1 VTARRNKFQP
11 FQAADFFRAF
21 NNARRGHWLHTYT
34 HEDER
39 HSSIIIFIKPAD
51 NKDVKRKRTVN
62 KRRPEKIG
70 WLPAL
75 MILVLVVG
83 KRYVFYMSDFNRR
96 DMIRGPKE
104 KEKEKGPGWRERV
117 AALRYILPL
126 IKLVWQTHRG
136 YTSAM
141 VVLRLFRAFI
151 PVATLWIGKLII
163 DAVVAMRD
171 TTPDLNRLW
180 RLVALEIV
188 IVLTGEALARTSAL
202 IESLLGDLFSNHTS
216 VRLMEHAARL
226 DLYHFEDPN
235 FYDQLERARRQTT
248 QRIGMLEDIISM
260 GQDSI
265 TLISLGGA
273 LLIYSPWLLLLLA
286 VAVLPSFLGETH
298 FASLQYSLFYR
309 WTPERRSLDY
319 LRYIGASDVTAKEV
333 QMFGLAPWVVGR
345 FRALS
350 EKFYEENK
358 RLSIRKA
365 IISTGLSIIG
375 TIGYY
380 GAYVIILARAV
391 TGSISIGTLTF
402 LAGSFARSRDLI
414 QRLLM
419 GASGIYQ
426 QSLYLKDLFDFFEMK
441 PSIISPADA
450 RPVPDPISEGFVFE
464 DVGFRYPGSERWA
477 VRHVNFS
484 LRKGERIAFVG
495 ENGAGKTTLT
505 KLLAR
510 LYDPTEGRILLD
522 GRDIRE
528 YDLASLRRAIGVIF
542 QDFVRYALRFDENIG
557 VGEIEKVRSYLD
569 DFADHKSDGAADEPS
584 RETSAETESADAK
597 GNGNIPTPIISA
609 ADKSL
614 ASSLLP
620 RFTEGYR
627 QMLGRRFEGGV
638 DLSGG
643 EWQKVA
649 LARAYMRDAQ
659 VLILDEPTAALDA
672 RAEYE
677 VFIRF
682 SQLVRGRMAVI
693 ISHRFSTVRMADR
706 IIVLKDGVVV
716 EDGPHDD
723 LVKRGG
729 LYAELFKLQ
738 AEGYR

>member
-1 VTARRNKFQP
+1 M
-11 FQAADFFRAF
+11 ADFTLRD
-21 NNARRGHWLHTYT
+21 R
-34 HEDER
+34 
-39 HSSIIIFIKPAD
+39 
-51 NKDVKRKRTVN
+51 
-62 KRRPEKIG
+62 IG
-70 WLPAL
+70 SQ
-75 MILVLVVG
+75 
-83 KRYVFYMSDFNRR
+83 KKNQN
-96 DMIRGPKE
+96 
-104 KEKEKGPGWRERV
+104 EKGPGWRERV

-141 VVLRLFRAFI
+141 ILLRLFRAFI

-163 DAVVAMRD
+163 DGVVAMRESA
-171 TTPDLNRLW
+171 PDLNRLW

-188 IVLTGEALARTSAL
+188 IVLIGEGLARTSAL
-202 IESLLGDLFSNHTS
+202 IESLLGDLFSNYTS

-248 QRIGMLEDIISM
+248 QRIAMLSDLISM
-260 GQDSI
+260 GQDSL

-273 LLIYSPWLLLLLA
+273 LLVYSPWLLLLLA

-298 FASLQYSLFYR
+298 FASLQYSLFFR

-319 LRYIGASDVTAKEV
+319 LRYVGASDVTAKEV
-333 QMFGLAPWVVGR
+333 QMFGLAPWIVSR

-350 EKFYEENK
+350 DKFYEENK

-365 IISTGLSIIG
+365 IISTALSILG
-375 TIGYY
+375 TAGYY
-380 GAYVIILARAV
+380 GAYAIILARAV
-391 TGSISIGTLTF
+391 TGGISIGTLTF

-419 GASGIYQ
+419 GASDIYQ

-441 PSIISPADA
+441 PSITSAPDA
-450 RPVPDPISEGFVFE
+450 LPVPDPIREGFVFE
-464 DVGFRYPGSERWA
+464 DIGFRYPGSDRWA
-477 VRHVNFS
+477 VRHVNFR
-484 LRKGERIAFVG
+484 LHPGERIAFVG

-522 GRDIRE
+522 GHDIRE

-569 DFADHKSDGAADEPS
+569 EVANQQSNGGASKA
-584 RETSAETESADAK
+584 SAEAK
-597 GNGNIPTPIISA
+597 LEGASDEDRIPDRIISA

-620 RFTEGYR
+620 RFNEGYR

-706 IIVLKDGVVV
+706 IIVLKNGVVV
-716 EDGPHDD
+716 EDGPHAE
-723 LVKRGG
+723 LVTRGG
-729 LYAELFKLQ
+729 LYAELFALQ